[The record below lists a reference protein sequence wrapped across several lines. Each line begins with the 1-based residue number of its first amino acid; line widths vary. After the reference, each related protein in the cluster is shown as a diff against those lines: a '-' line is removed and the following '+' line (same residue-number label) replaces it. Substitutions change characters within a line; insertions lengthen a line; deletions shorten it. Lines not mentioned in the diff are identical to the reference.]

1 MIAVV
6 DYGGGNLSSVLKAF
20 RYLGA
25 DAVATSDAD
34 IVRAAD
40 KIVLPGVGSFGDA
53 AESLSKSGIDS
64 VIKEEIAK
72 GKPFFGICLGMQLLF
87 ENSEES
93 VGAKGLGLLKGTV
106 KKFPPADKVPHIGW
120 NDLSEVKSAFL
131 TEGSYVYFVH
141 GYYADFCSET
151 AAVTQYAG
159 VRFTSAVASGN
170 LFATQF
176 HPEKSGE
183 VGLEILRRFVNL

>member
-1 MIAVV
+1 MIAVI
-6 DYGGGNLSSVLKAF
+6 DYGGGNLSSVLKAL

-25 DAVATSDAD
+25 DAVTTSDAD
-34 IVRAAD
+34 VVRAAD

-53 AESLSKSGIDS
+53 AESLCKTGIDT

-87 ENSEES
+87 EQSEES
-93 VGAKGLGLLKGTV
+93 GGAKGLGILKGTV
-106 KKFPPADKVPHIGW
+106 KKFPPTDKVPHIGW
-120 NDLSEVKSAFL
+120 NDLKEVKSAFL

-141 GYYADFCSET
+141 GYYADICSAT
-151 AAVTQYAG
+151 AAATEYAG
-159 VRFTSAVASGN
+159 VRFTSAVASGK

>member
-20 RYLGA
+20 EYLGA
-25 DAVATSDAD
+25 DAVATSDAET
-34 IVRAAD
+34 VRAAD
-40 KIVLPGVGSFGDA
+40 KILLPGVGSFGDA
-53 AESLSKSGIDS
+53 VDSLRRNGLDT
-64 VIKEEIAK
+64 VLKEEIAK

-87 ENSEES
+87 EESEES
-93 VGAKGLGLLKGTV
+93 VGAKGLGLLTGTV

-141 GYYADFCSET
+141 GYYADLCSET

>member
-20 RYLGA
+20 EYLGA
-25 DAVATSDAD
+25 DAVATSDAET
-34 IVRAAD
+34 VRAAD
-40 KIVLPGVGSFGDA
+40 KILLPGVGSFGDA
-53 AESLSKSGIDS
+53 VDSLRRNGLDT
-64 VIKEEIAK
+64 VLKEEIAK

-87 ENSEES
+87 EESEES

-141 GYYADFCSET
+141 GYYADLCSET

>member
-20 RYLGA
+20 EYLGA
-25 DAVATSDAD
+25 DAVATSDAET
-34 IVRAAD
+34 VGAAD
-40 KIVLPGVGSFGDA
+40 KILLPGVGSFGDA
-53 AESLSKSGIDS
+53 VDSLRRNGLDT
-64 VIKEEIAK
+64 VLKEEIAK

-87 ENSEES
+87 EESEES

-120 NDLSEVKSAFL
+120 NDLSAVKSAFL

-141 GYYADFCSET
+141 GYYADLCSET

>member
-20 RYLGA
+20 GYLGA
-25 DAVATSDAD
+25 DAVATCNAE

-87 ENSEES
+87 EKSEES

-141 GYYADFCSET
+141 GYYAELCSET

-170 LFATQF
+170 IFATQF

>member
-141 GYYADFCSET
+141 GYYADICSET

>member
-20 RYLGA
+20 EYLGA
-25 DAVATSDAD
+25 DAVATSDAET
-34 IVRAAD
+34 VRAAD
-40 KIVLPGVGSFGDA
+40 KILLPGVGSFGDA
-53 AESLSKSGIDS
+53 VDSLRRNGLDT
-64 VIKEEIAK
+64 VLKEEIAK

-87 ENSEES
+87 EESEES
-93 VGAKGLGLLKGTV
+93 VGAKGLGLLKGAV

-120 NDLSEVKSAFL
+120 NDLSAVKSAFL

-141 GYYADFCSET
+141 GYYADLCSET

>member
-141 GYYADFCSET
+141 GYYADLCSET

>member
-20 RYLGA
+20 EYLGA
-25 DAVATSDAD
+25 DAVATSDAE
-34 IVRAAD
+34 IVRASD

-87 ENSEES
+87 EESEES

-106 KKFPPADKVPHIGW
+106 KKFPPADKVPHVGW
-120 NDLSEVKSAFL
+120 NDLTEVKSAFL

-141 GYYADFCSET
+141 GYYADICSET
-151 AAVTQYAG
+151 AAVTSYAG

-170 LFATQF
+170 VFATQF

>member
-53 AESLSKSGIDS
+53 AESLAKSGIDS

-87 ENSEES
+87 EKSEES

-141 GYYADFCSET
+141 GYYAELCSET

-170 LFATQF
+170 IFATQF

>member
-106 KKFPPADKVPHIGW
+106 KKFPPKDKVPHIGW

-141 GYYADFCSET
+141 GYYADLCSET